1 MTALAAVRRPR
12 TLVSAGLAA
21 IVALTFA
28 QIVLNDLT
36 HSSWTFAVPLIAI
49 MLPFVGVGALVAWRR
64 PENPLGWIL
73 MAIIGLFLLSADG
86 GTYGQL
92 VYQHHRHWPGGP
104 VSLFLEPLWV
114 PSLIILPPI
123 AILLFPEG
131 RVTGRILRGMLA
143 VYLAATAIY
152 LVSAWEIVA
161 GAVIDSN
168 IHLVPDGDLTVIN
181 TPPQWFGVVQAVS
194 LGVVGVC
201 ALSWIGLQALRW
213 RRATGEQ
220 RQQVKWLIGGAGTAL
235 LCLGFMLFASGS
247 SKNAYVQLAVNIAL
261 PIGLAALPVSI
272 AVGILRYRLYEI
284 DVIIRKTLV
293 YAALAGTLAVVYL
306 GGISL
311 IDRALQAVTGQS
323 GALAVT
329 VSTLAVAAAFQPL
342 RTRIQRGVDHRF
354 YRAKYDA
361 AHTLEEFAGRLR
373 DQIELDALAAD
384 VIGVVRLTVQPRHVS
399 LWLRPSEPARGGDI
413 RR

>member
-12 TLVSAGLAA
+12 ALVPAGLTA
-21 IVALTFA
+21 IVVLTVA

-49 MLPFVGVGALVAWRR
+49 MLPFVGVGALMAWRR

-92 VYQHHRHWPGGP
+92 VYQHHRDWPGGP

-131 RVTGRILRGMLA
+131 RVAGRILRGMLV
-143 VYLAATAIY
+143 VYVAAALIY
-152 LVSAWEIVA
+152 LLSAWEIVA

-168 IHLVPDGDLTVIN
+168 IRLVPDGDLTVIN
-181 TPPQWFGVVQAVS
+181 TPPRWFNVVQTAS
-194 LGVVGVC
+194 LVVIGVC
-201 ALSWIGLQALRW
+201 ALVWVGVQARRW
-213 RRATGEQ
+213 RRATGVE
-220 RQQVKWLIGGAGTAL
+220 RQQVKWLIGGASTAL
-235 LCLGFMLFASGS
+235 LCLGFMLFAPGS
-247 SKNAYVQLAVNIAL
+247 SSNTLVQLAVNIAL
-261 PIGLAALPVSI
+261 PVGLAALPVSI

-293 YAALAGTLAVVYL
+293 YAALAGSLAIVYL

-329 VSTLAVAAAFQPL
+329 VSTLAVAAVFQPL

-384 VIGVVRLTVQPRHVS
+384 VLGIVRLTVQPRHAS
-399 LWLRPSEPARGGDI
+399 LWLRPAEKPASGQPVP
-413 RR
+413 

>member
-1 MTALAAVRRPR
+1 VTALAAVRRPR
-12 TLVSAGLAA
+12 ALVPAGLAA
-21 IVALTFA
+21 IVALTVA

-36 HSSWTFAVPLIAI
+36 HSSWTFAAPLIAI

-73 MAIIGLFLLSADG
+73 MAIIALFLLSADG

-131 RVTGRILRGMLA
+131 RVTGRILRGMLV
-143 VYLAATAIY
+143 VYVAAALLY
-152 LVSAWEIVA
+152 LLSAWEIVA

-181 TPPQWFGVVQAVS
+181 TPPPWFNVVQTVS
-194 LGVVGVC
+194 LAVVAVC
-201 ALSWIGLQALRW
+201 ALAWVGVQARRW
-213 RRATGEQ
+213 RRATGVE
-220 RQQVKWLIGGAGTAL
+220 RQQVKWLIGGASTAL
-235 LCLGFMLFASGS
+235 LCLGFMLFGSGS
-247 SKNAYVQLAVNIAL
+247 SSNTVVQLAVNVAL

-293 YAALAGTLAVVYL
+293 YAALAGTLAVLYL